1 VVIVTRLVRWVDS
14 DGAYV
19 AGALSGAIWG
29 ATAYRVGGAWCL
41 AAMCVVWAAFAARS
55 WRMR

>member
-1 VVIVTRLVRWVDS
+1 MAALMRWVDS
-14 DGAYV
+14 GGAYV

-29 ATAYRVGGAWCL
+29 ACAYRVGGAWGL
-41 AAMCVVWAAFAARS
+41 AAMLVVWVAFAARS